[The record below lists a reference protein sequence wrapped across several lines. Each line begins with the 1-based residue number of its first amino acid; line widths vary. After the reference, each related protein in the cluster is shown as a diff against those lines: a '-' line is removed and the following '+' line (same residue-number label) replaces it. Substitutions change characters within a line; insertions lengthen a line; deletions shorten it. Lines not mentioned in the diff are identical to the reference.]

1 MVVRNGWR
9 EALITG
15 GVLLGLTGCGGPAL
29 TPLQAR
35 YQREEE
41 RALRYRLAGELP
53 RALEAFQASL
63 GAAELVDDRPGI
75 VAQSLQI
82 GSAALMLGNWP
93 LAERSFQRAW
103 RTAAALGDSTGMLHA
118 RLGLAQVGLMRGERE
133 VARDAFERSLIEARE
148 RSDIA
153 SELVALNGLGL
164 ARRGSGRLDESR
176 QLFRQA
182 EALAR
187 AHGDKRL
194 LAATLANQADLALQS
209 GQSGRAESDLTEAI
223 RLDREAE
230 NLPGLAHDLGLMARV
245 NEERGDSSEALDL
258 YRQARMIAWHTG
270 QQDQARRYDQAIERL
285 ECESSVRSQQ
295 GRLKSKN
302 CNGRSE

>member
-1 MVVRNGWR
+1 MVARNGWC
-9 EALITG
+9 EALIVG

-41 RALRYRLAGELP
+41 RALRYHSAGELP
-53 RALEAFQASL
+53 RALQAFQASL
-63 GAAELVDDRPGI
+63 ATAELVDDRPGI
-75 VAQSLQI
+75 AAQSLQI
-82 GSAALMLGNWP
+82 GSAALMLGDVL

-103 RTAAALGDSTGMLHA
+103 RIAVALGDATRALQA
-118 RLGLAQVGLMRGERE
+118 RLGLAQVGLMRGEFEAARE
-133 VARDAFERSLIEARE
+133 TFERSLVEARE

-164 ARRGSGRLDESR
+164 AWRRLGRLEESR
-176 QLFRQA
+176 PLFREA

-194 LAATLANQADLALQS
+194 LAATLANQADLALHV
-209 GQSGRAESDLTEAI
+209 GQAGRAESNLAEAI
-223 RLDREAE
+223 GLDRETE
-230 NLPGLAHDLGLMARV
+230 NLPGLAHDLGLMARTS
-245 NEERGDSSEALDL
+245 EERGDSPGALEF

-270 QQDQARRYDQAIERL
+270 QQGQVQRYDRAIERL

-295 GRLKSKN
+295 GRLKSN
-302 CNGRSE
+302 HCNSRSE